1 MPNYEEFVFSKNEEQ
16 QTISLNLESILAVCV
31 GISASFFS
39 STLQLI
45 AHENSN
51 CAVDHRSCMLV
62 QIFEL
67 SNWHFSDKRLF
78 QKHRTKF
85 INAGNLPSF
94 SRRGIPL
101 HAWYGVFYKDG
112 SSLDRSFDA
121 RHHDEHHQIQ
131 HRSIISGVGLSP
143 EPAFLSRSWRL
154 YKLVEDVPDS
164 VLFATGT
171 LFLHLDDLK
180 ANRSWI
186 GSTSGP
192 PHWSR

>member
-1 MPNYEEFVFSKNEEQ
+1 
-16 QTISLNLESILAVCV
+16 
-31 GISASFFS
+31 
-39 STLQLI
+39 
-45 AHENSN
+45 
-51 CAVDHRSCMLV
+51 MLV

-67 SNWHFSDKRLF
+67 SFWHFSDIWLS
-78 QKHRTKF
+78 QQESTNF
-85 INAGNLPSF
+85 ITAGNLPSF

-121 RHHDEHHQIQ
+121 RHLDEHHQIQ

-143 EPAFLSRSWRL
+143 EPAFLSQAWRL

-164 VLFATGT
+164 VLFATST

-180 ANRSWI
+180 ADRS
-186 GSTSGP
+186 
-192 PHWSR
+192 